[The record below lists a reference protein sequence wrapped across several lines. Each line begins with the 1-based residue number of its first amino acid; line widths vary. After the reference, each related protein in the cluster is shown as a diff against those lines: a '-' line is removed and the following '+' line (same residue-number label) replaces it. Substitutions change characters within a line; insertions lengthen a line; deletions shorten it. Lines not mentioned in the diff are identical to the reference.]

1 MNIQEIQTQLTNE
14 LSSRTG
20 WFEKYDFIIS
30 AGERLSPMDERYRTE
45 EFAVSGCQSQ
55 LWIAS
60 ELINGNMVLHGDSDA
75 KITRGLV
82 ALLFKVLN
90 NRTPDEVVRAELNF
104 LDDTGILTALSPLRA
119 NGLASIISS
128 IKSHARRYQNDQ
140 PGKIE
145 A

>member
-1 MNIQEIQTQLTNE
+1 MQTQLTNE

-20 WFEKYDFIIS
+20 WFEKYEYIIRE
-30 AGERLSPMDERYRTE
+30 GERLTPMDDRYRTE
-45 EFAVSGCQSQ
+45 EFAVSGCQSR

-82 ALLFKVLN
+82 ALLFKILN
-90 NRTPDEVVRAELNF
+90 NRSPDEVLRAELNF
-104 LDDTGILTALSPLRA
+104 LDDTGILTSLSPLRA
-119 NGLASIISS
+119 NGLASIISN
-128 IKSHARRYQNDQ
+128 IKAHARMYQNDQ
-140 PGKIE
+140 STGMK